1 MVRLR
6 SKVEIELYDKE
17 QNLITRREEEG
28 KLIVDTGFRWMQK
41 QLGEH
46 VTTSMYY
53 SAIGTDNTAPAA
65 GQTALGAET
74 ARGSGVFT
82 SISTTEFQNEKSFTS
97 LSATIVE
104 AGLFN
109 AASGGAMLDRVTF
122 GAITLAS
129 SDELVIRWRITLSE
143 A

>member
-17 QNLITRREEEG
+17 QNLITRRKEEG
-28 KLIVDTGFRWMQK
+28 KLIVDTGFRWLQE
-41 QLGEH
+41 QIGES
-46 VTTSMYY
+46 VTDSMIY
-53 SAIGTDNTAPAA
+53 SAIGTDNTTPAA
-65 GQTALGAET
+65 GQTALGAEV
-74 ARGSGVFT
+74 ARGSGAFT
-82 SISTTEFQNEKSFTS
+82 SISTTQFQNEKSFTG

-109 AASGGAMLDRVTF
+109 ASSGGAMLDRVTF
-122 GAITLAS
+122 GAITLAG
-129 SDELVIRWRITLSE
+129 SDELVIRWSITLSE